1 MTSHFFSCPLCSI
14 AASCC
19 SWLNSTASGTT
30 SHGMRVGSAAS
41 AAACGCFWHGPGSY
55 SWGHHGN
62 IRGMTWGYIMRIYW
76 GYQYH
81 NNIGGMMGIRY
92 VMIYRF
98 QSYLIGSQ
106 KVGIP
111 PNVLQKLNKFDF
123 GSWGEVTK
131 CENPTGITDIFQHEE
146 VLWIWARWSVAEI
159 GGSQWCMC
167 TSGGQSYPV

>member
-1 MTSHFFSCPLCSI
+1 
-14 AASCC
+14 
-19 SWLNSTASGTT
+19 
-30 SHGMRVGSAAS
+30 
-41 AAACGCFWHGPGSY
+41 
-55 SWGHHGN
+55 
-62 IRGMTWGYIMRIYW
+62 MRIYW

-146 VLWIWARWSVAEI
+146 VLWIWAR
-159 GGSQWCMC
+159 
-167 TSGGQSYPV
+167 